1 MFVFQ
6 GGFPLRE
13 NVIESFQS
21 SATASASAYSLPG
34 SQSVAGQQ
42 DASAQEGSSKNLGR
56 VRNRP
61 AREQA
66 LLEAGTRLFATRGY
80 EATTTREIAAEA
92 GCAEGLIHRYFQGKE
107 GLLFAIIRSRSSAA
121 SNDSV
126 AGARPVAS
134 LSQEIVE
141 LTESELERIWE
152 DREFFR
158 VLMPRAFLD
167 SNLGHVLNRVGPLRR
182 ATHIRERLKAASKD
196 RPMSDH
202 DIEALTHFI
211 GTTAFMFGFV
221 RPVVLGEDRT
231 RSRAIALATAEMFAR
246 GM

>member
-1 MFVFQ
+1 M
-6 GGFPLRE
+6 RE

-21 SATASASAYSLPG
+21 NATTSASGYGLP
-34 SQSVAGQQ
+34 SPQNAGPGQ
-42 DASAQEGSSKNLGR
+42 DVSAQEGGRKDLGR
-56 VRNRP
+56 MRNRP

-66 LLEAGTRLFATRGY
+66 LIEAGTRLFATRGY

-126 AGARPVAS
+126 AGSRPAAT
-134 LSQEIVE
+134 LSQEIVQ
-141 LTESELERIWE
+141 LVESELERIWQ

-167 SNLGHVLNRVGPLRR
+167 SNLGHVLNRVGPLRH
-182 ATHIRERLKAASKD
+182 ATNIRERLKAASKD
-196 RPMSDH
+196 KAVSDH

-231 RSRAIALATAEMFAR
+231 RARAIALATVEMFAR

>member
-1 MFVFQ
+1 M
-6 GGFPLRE
+6 
-13 NVIESFQS
+13 
-21 SATASASAYSLPG
+21 
-34 SQSVAGQQ
+34 
-42 DASAQEGSSKNLGR
+42 
-56 VRNRP
+56 RNRP

-126 AGARPVAS
+126 AGTRPAAS
-134 LSQEIVE
+134 LSQEIVQ
-141 LTESELERIWE
+141 LMESELERIWH

-167 SNLGHVLNRVGPLRR
+167 GNLGHVLNRVGPLRR
-182 ATHIRERLKAASKD
+182 ATHIRERLKAASND
-196 RPMSDH
+196 NPIPDH

-221 RPVVLGEDRT
+221 RPVVLGEDRM
-231 RSRAIALATAEMFAR
+231 RARAIALASAEMFAR

>member
-1 MFVFQ
+1 
-6 GGFPLRE
+6 LRE
-13 NVIESFQS
+13 NVIETFQS
-21 SATASASAYSLPG
+21 SATASASGYGLPPAQNVPHG
-34 SQSVAGQQ
+34 Q
-42 DASAQEGSSKNLGR
+42 DASAQEGASKDLGR

-66 LLEAGTRLFATRGY
+66 LIAAGTRLFATRGY

-121 SNDSV
+121 STDSV
-126 AGARPVAS
+126 ASTRPAAN
-134 LSQEIVE
+134 LRQEIVQ
-141 LTESELERIWE
+141 LVESELERIWQ

-182 ATHIRERLKAASKD
+182 ATNIRERLKAASKD
-196 RPMSDH
+196 KAVSDH

-231 RSRAIALATAEMFAR
+231 RARAIALANAEMFAR